1 MKYSEKNEFI
11 KERWGDPTFKLRRGS
26 RVPLLNFKMD
36 PGSRGPGPTFTPCR
50 GMTAY
55 INEQLL
61 KIGSIPNRIF
71 KNSKKF
77 NLLLM
82 APDFAFVIYWLWMT
96 FLEWYLLES
105 LHMNK
110 PVLLHK
116 SKVKWTDRKLTD
128 YHVKGAAT
136 IKQ

>member
-26 RVPLLNFKMD
+26 RVPLLDFKMG
-36 PGSRGPGPTFTPCR
+36 PGSRDPGPTFKPCR

-55 INEQLL
+55 INEQFL

-71 KNSKKF
+71 KNSKKL

-116 SKVKWTDRKLTD
+116 SKVEWTDRKLTD